1 MEIQK
6 DVRVGDTATT
16 TPGPVQPFLPVN
28 LLLRH
33 TMVVSPALMS
43 SLG

>member
-1 MEIQK
+1 MEIQNE
-6 DVRVGDTATT
+6 VRFGDTATT
-16 TPGPVQPFLPVN
+16 TLGPIQLFLPVN